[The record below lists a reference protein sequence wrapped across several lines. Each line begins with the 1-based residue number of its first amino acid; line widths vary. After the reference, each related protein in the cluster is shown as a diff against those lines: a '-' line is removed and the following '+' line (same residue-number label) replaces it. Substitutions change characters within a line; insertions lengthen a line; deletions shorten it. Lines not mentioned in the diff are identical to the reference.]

1 MGRTTRNSTAESNE
15 RGLSSKPAT
24 LEFRRFDNGQL
35 SALEVF
41 QETIQTL
48 PAILHDNGVRR
59 AERLHSG
66 YNRPPKAQKGCNPE
80 SCNLSI
86 LLVGR
91 MGIEPTTNGL
101 KVRCSTGLS

>member
-41 QETIQTL
+41 
-48 PAILHDNGVRR
+48 
-59 AERLHSG
+59 
-66 YNRPPKAQKGCNPE
+66 
-80 SCNLSI
+80 
-86 LLVGR
+86 
-91 MGIEPTTNGL
+91 
-101 KVRCSTGLS
+101 